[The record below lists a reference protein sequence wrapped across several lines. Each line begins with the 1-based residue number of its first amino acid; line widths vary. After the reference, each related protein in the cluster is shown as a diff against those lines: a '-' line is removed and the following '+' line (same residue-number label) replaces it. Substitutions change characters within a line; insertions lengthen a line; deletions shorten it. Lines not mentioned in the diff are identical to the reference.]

1 MFLSLP
7 AAIFSTKSPS
17 FQRNRYTRGDDDY
30 NDDDND
36 DNKDDDIDE
45 GDNDGGCYNVDD
57 TLDSS
62 KKKKEVVLSRQSSY
76 YYGRGWSS
84 LITLDTGS

>member
-1 MFLSLP
+1 MP
-7 AAIFSTKSPS
+7 AAIFSTKSLS

-36 DNKDDDIDE
+36 DNNDDNNDDDE
-45 GDNDGGCYNVDD
+45 EEDNDEDYDNADD

-62 KKKKEVVLSRQSSY
+62 KKKKEVVLSRQSSC

-84 LITLDTGS
+84 LITLDP

>member
-7 AAIFSTKSPS
+7 AAIFSTKSLS

-36 DNKDDDIDE
+36 DNNVNDDE
-45 GDNDGGCYNVDD
+45 EEDNDEDYDNADD

-62 KKKKEVVLSRQSSY
+62 KSKKKVVLSRQSSCY
-76 YYGRGWSS
+76 NGRGWSS
-84 LITLDTGS
+84 LITLDPGS

>member
-7 AAIFSTKSPS
+7 AAIFSTKSLS
-17 FQRNRYTRGDDDY
+17 FQRNIYTRGDDDY
-30 NDDDND
+30 NDDNND
-36 DNKDDDIDE
+36 DNNGDGDE
-45 GDNDGGCYNVDD
+45 GDNDEGCYNVDD

-62 KKKKEVVLSRQSSY
+62 KKKKEVVLSRQSSC

-84 LITLDTGS
+84 LITLDPGS